1 MKTKRMGIRLISLCL
16 TVAMLL
22 SLASVGAFAAG
33 VSDGIEGYED
43 DAVVTLADLADIN
56 SQLGSEDVDDV
67 YTELYEYLYETEG
80 EETTELNMADAVIY
94 TLLYGGLD
102 MSQIVNECTEDDE
115 GTLAEAQTYSFDSN
129 EERVAMYYYNAYCT
143 AENMGILD
151 GIDYDEDAEVT
162 YGELCTMLDNAA
174 DLYDVMH
181 SEEVTQLIVDGAA
194 QPIFSYDDIVRFC
207 VYVET
212 NYDTDGDGELDL
224 VKVFIQLPGEAIDL
238 ETGEIKM
245 ELGSIFEARPYI
257 TGCTPYW
264 GSGFTY
270 GEDGWDVPA
279 MYNQPEARTPEAE
292 GTTLDAIAAT
302 DEGDYYY
309 YNAAEDMY
317 DYEDLN
323 WYDYYIVRGF
333 AVVECGGLGTLGS
346 DGFETCG
353 TDLEIDAFKCVIEW
367 LHGDSDRVAYTDH
380 DSSYTTVTA
389 DWSNGKV
396 GMTGRSYAGTTQFGL
411 ATTGV
416 EGLETIVPVAGIASW
431 YEYTN
436 SQGVATG
443 GTSYSAM
450 LALYCA
456 GRLNA
461 LESVL
466 GEDAIT
472 FISYIENLSEVD
484 YANYLGQIASDEQ
497 TLNGD
502 YGVDGVY
509 SSTDASTWYLNHW
522 SSRDYTLDYENIQ
535 CSALIVH
542 GLNDTNVKTKQF
554 DLMYDAFEK
563 AGADVKLLLHQGTH
577 LTPTYPSGGYSILVG
592 EDSMSY
598 DELLNLW
605 FCHYLYGIDNGIEDM
620 STVTVQSNLDGDSW
634 TSYDSWEEYYTYTL
648 DCEDGTDEEESV
660 IDVSSDASSVSYT
673 FAVDDEFT
681 AYGGP
686 IAVHVKA
693 AVSLTD
699 AAKESGASL
708 ADYDAVTFSVSVYDT
723 DDTEFD
729 AFVSSRSYLPI
740 SDLNEEGSWM
750 GGGLANYRL
759 VQYDMTSTTSKQV
772 AFGYIDLY
780 NPTADYYSY
789 TASTRTELVDGE
801 YYDYTIYL
809 QPNVYT
815 VESGHELQ
823 LTLSLSTRSAAAQ
836 DLVVTID
843 NSETYIEIPTTE
855 KISSSTSSLTLSDL
869 ANAEELLPEEALTSE
884 EVTWNAAIAYLLRAA
899 GMEESQLGTYPDDYA
914 AMADSLAM
922 IDLDDYDGTAVITVA
937 EYEALSADEG
947 LAALTAAMS
956 AETKSPLFVNGMAQ
970 PIFPYTTG
978 SVLEGYSNED
988 IIRFC
993 VYVETDW
1000 DTDND
1005 GYKDLVKALV
1015 QLPRAAA
1022 EGDFEAAT
1030 IYEARPYITGC
1041 TDRSMEYNDDELD
1054 YDVYNNPAKEER
1066 AEATAVIDSWE
1077 TSEEFV
1083 NAADS
1088 SDWYYW
1094 NAYESMYDYED
1105 LEWYDY
1111 YLVRGYAVVECG
1123 GLGTRG
1129 SEGFE
1134 TCGSNMEIEAFKCVI
1149 EWLHGT
1155 EGRVAYTD
1163 KDATTEIEAYW
1174 SNGKVGM
1181 TGRSYAGTTQFGLA
1195 TTGVEGLETIV
1206 PVAGISSWYEYTNAQ
1221 GISTRS
1227 SVAYT
1232 NTLAAYCAGRY
1243 LDSYYGQEKGI
1254 VDADVDDWES
1264 IADTYGSFLQQMA
1277 DEQTALNGDYG
1288 DHWAIRD
1295 YTLDAENIQ
1304 CSALIVHGL
1313 NDYNVRTK
1321 MFDQMYQ
1328 AFTTAGQN
1336 VKLLLHQDGHLT
1348 PTYPA
1353 GNLVFNIG
1361 DSTYDEILNRWFSH
1375 YLYDV
1380 DNGAEDM
1387 AAVTAQDSHSNT
1399 WSTYD
1404 SWETAKYEA
1413 LTADSTGTTTI
1424 SSDYSLVGA
1433 DMSSSWWGYMFD
1445 WEDALTA
1452 GSTDV
1457 SVMYTTD
1464 VTETFTVKGSVAV
1477 NFSATASNTEDAG
1490 EDAVAIEDR
1499 DALMV
1504 SAMLVDIA
1512 PEGETFPVFNTSGSY
1527 VPKTTLKEAGAW
1539 MGGGL
1544 ANYDLTIHNTT
1555 DVSYKI
1561 VTRGWM
1567 DLANPD
1573 AGYDSASATRENKVT
1588 LGDEY
1593 DYTLYLMPTI
1603 YEVEEGHTLALV
1615 IYTYEPSPAHYA
1627 QNYLITIDNASVDAE
1642 IPVDGETEG
1651 PAVNVTTSV
1660 SNKTITINVTSDE
1673 TADFTI
1679 VLTDEDGDVVDTQTV
1694 SGTSESVKFTGLTNG
1709 DKYTVTVTAVTSDG
1723 GETTVTKTATPKS
1736 TSGGGS
1742 SGSSSGSS
1750 IGGSTTTT
1758 TTGTFT
1764 DVSTDTYYYDAVE
1777 WAVAN
1782 GITTGTSDTT
1792 FSPEIGCSRA

>member
-1 MKTKRMGIRLISLCL
+1 GIRLISLCL

-33 VSDGIEGYED
+33 VSDDIEGYED
-43 DAVVTLADLADIN
+43 DAAVLTLADLADIN

-102 MSQIVNECTEDDE
+102 MSQIVNECTEEDE

-129 EERVAMYYYNAYCT
+129 EERVAMYYYNAYYT

-162 YGELCTMLDNAA
+162 YGDLCTMLDNAA

-181 SEEVTQLIVDGAA
+181 SDEVTQFIVDGAA

-224 VKVFIQLPGEAIDL
+224 VKVFVQLPGEAIDL
-238 ETGEIKM
+238 EKGEVKM
-245 ELGSIFEARPYI
+245 KLASIYEARPYI
-257 TGCTPYW
+257 TGCTPY
-264 GSGFTY
+264 Y
-270 GEDGWDVPA
+270 GYFMDDVDTDLYVGYDESQITGEYDLAGMYDSPA
-279 MYNQPEARTPEAE
+279 ARTPAGAGSTKDAVEA
-292 GTTLDAIAAT
+292 TQV
-302 DEGDYYY
+302 GDYYY
-309 YNAAEDMY
+309 WNPAEDMY

-323 WYDYYIVRGF
+323 WYDYYLVRGF

-346 DGFETCG
+346 DGYETCG
-353 TDLEIDAFKCVIEW
+353 TDFEIDAFKCVIEW
-367 LHGDSDRVAYTDH
+367 LTGDRVAYTDH
-380 DSSYTTVTA
+380 DESYITVEA
-389 DWSNGKV
+389 DWSNGNV

-416 EGLETIVPVAGIASW
+416 EGLKTIVPVAGIASW

-443 GTSYSAM
+443 GTYYSTM
-450 LALYCA
+450 LAAYCA
-456 GRLNA
+456 GRLLGIEELMNA
-461 LESVL
+461 TPAYDYSNWPEVTISGYYDSITLPTYT
-466 GEDAIT
+466 EDIDVYA
-472 FISYIENLSEVD
+472 
-484 YANYLGQIASDEQ
+484 YANYLAQIKANEEK
-497 TLNGD
+497 LNGD
-502 YGVDGVY
+502 YGVDGEY
-509 SSTDASTWYLNHW
+509 GGQGTYLDHW
-522 SSRDYTLDYENIQ
+522 SSRDYTLDAKNIE
-535 CSALIVH
+535 CPALIVH
-542 GLNDTNVKTKQF
+542 GLNDTNVQTKQF
-554 DLMYDAFEK
+554 DLMYKSYEE

-577 LTPTYPSGGYSILVG
+577 LTPTYPSQGYSIPVG
-592 EDSMSY
+592 ADEQSY

-605 FCHYLYGIDNGIEDM
+605 FCHYLYNVDNGIENM
-620 STVTVQSNLDGDSW
+620 ANVTVQSNLDVNTW
-634 TSYDSWEEYYTYTL
+634 TTYDSWEEYYTYTL
-648 DCEDGTDEEESV
+648 DCADSTDSETSV
-660 IDVSSDASSVSYT
+660 VDAENSATYT
-673 FAVDDEFT
+673 FDVEEEFT

-686 IAVHVKA
+686 IAVHVSA
-693 AVSLTD
+693 TVSLTD
-699 AAKESGASL
+699 AAAESGKTL
-708 ADYDAVTFSVSVYDT
+708 ADYDNIAFYASLSDT
-723 DDTEFD
+723 DDEEFD
-729 AFVSSRSYLPI
+729 AFIQSRSYLPTTMLME
-740 SDLNEEGSWM
+740 SGAWM
-750 GGGLANYRL
+750 GGGLANYDL
-759 VQYDMTSTTSKQV
+759 VEYAMTATDSQSIGT
-772 AFGYIDLY
+772 GYIDLY
-780 NPTADYYSY
+780 NPTADYYSN
-789 TASTRTELVDGE
+789 TAVTRTELEDGV

-809 QPNVYT
+809 QPTVYT
-815 VESGHELQ
+815 VLEGHSVE
-823 LTLSLSTRSAAAQ
+823 LTLALDSWSYPDSE
-836 DLVVTID
+836 DLIVTID
-843 NSETYIEIPTTE
+843 NSATYIEIPTTE
-855 KISSSTSSLTLSDL
+855 YIDNSMTLADL
-869 ANAEELLPEEALTSE
+869 ANAEELLPAEALESE
-884 EVTWNAAIAYLLRAA
+884 VVTWDVAIAYLLRAA

-922 IDLDDYDGTAVITVA
+922 IDLDDYDGDAVISPA
-937 EYEALSADEG
+937 KYKALSKDEG
-947 LAALTAAMS
+947 LAALTEAMS

-978 SVLEGYSNED
+978 AVYEGYSNEESD
-988 IIRFC
+988 IIRYC
-993 VYVETDW
+993 VYVETNW

-1005 GYKDLVKALV
+1005 GYKDLVKVLV
-1015 QLPRAAA
+1015 QLPRVVA
-1022 EGDFEAAT
+1022 EGDFQAAT
-1030 IYEARPYITGC
+1030 IYEARPYITGN
-1041 TDRSMEYNDDELD
+1041 TMRQMEYVDGELD
-1054 YDVYNNPAKEER
+1054 YDVYNNPAVYER
-1066 AEATAVIDSWE
+1066 DEATEVLDSWT

-1088 SDWYYW
+1088 SDWYYD
-1094 NAYESMYDYED
+1094 NPIADETLFED
-1105 LEWYDY
+1105 LDWYDY
-1111 YLVRGYAVVECG
+1111 YLVRGYAVVECAG
-1123 GLGTRG
+1123 IGTRG

-1134 TCGSNMEIEAFKCVI
+1134 TCGSTMEIDAFKCVI
-1149 EWLHGT
+1149 EWLTGD
-1155 EGRVAYTD
+1155 RVAYTD
-1163 KDATTEIEAYW
+1163 KDATTEITAYW
-1174 SNGKVGM
+1174 SNAKVGM

-1195 TTGVEGLETIV
+1195 TTGVKGLETIV

-1221 GISTRS
+1221 GISTRT

-1232 NTLAAYCAGRY
+1232 NTLAARNASRY
-1243 LDSYYGQEKGI
+1243 LDSQYGLDAGI
-1254 VDADVDDWES
+1254 EDANVGDWES
-1264 IADTYGSFLQQMA
+1264 IAEKYGIYLTQMQ
-1277 DEQTALNGDYG
+1277 DEQNELNGDYG
-1288 DHWAIRD
+1288 YHWMLRD
-1295 YTLDAENIQ
+1295 YTLDAENIK

-1404 SWETAKYEA
+1404 SWETAKYET

-1490 EDAVAIEDR
+1490 EDDVAIEDR

-1527 VPKTTLKEAGAW
+1527 VSKTVLKEAGAW

-1615 IYTYEPSPAHYA
+1615 IYTYEPSTANYS

-1642 IPVDGETEG
+1642 IPVDGE
-1651 PAVNVTTSV
+1651 AD
-1660 SNKTITINVTSDE
+1660 SD
-1673 TADFTI
+1673 T
-1679 VLTDEDGDVVDTQTV
+1679 
-1694 SGTSESVKFTGLTNG
+1694 
-1709 DKYTVTVTAVTSDG
+1709 
-1723 GETTVTKTATPKS
+1723 
-1736 TSGGGS
+1736 GS
-1742 SGSSSGSS
+1742 SGNHSSSGS
-1750 IGGSTTTT
+1750 GSSGTATTTT
-1758 TTGTFT
+1758 TT
-1764 DVSTDTYYYDAVE
+1764 
-1777 WAVAN
+1777 
-1782 GITTGTSDTT
+1782 TT
-1792 FSPEIGCSRA
+1792 